1 MNKALNR
8 IEYEYIVD
16 TFIREKPSLSLLCK
30 NTFVKIDSS
39 SYKLIDDYIFFKA
52 DGVEVNDDIKVFFNH
67 KKRPLYF
74 LAGSNKKRGLLFLSF
89 PINFINM
96 MMSLETVK
104 FHCGIPEVLN

>member
-16 TFIREKPSLSLLCK
+16 TFVREKPPLSLLCK
-30 NTFVKIDSS
+30 NIFVKIDPS

-74 LAGSNKKRGLLFLSF
+74 FSRVEQKEGITVFKLSQ
-89 PINFINM
+89 P
-96 MMSLETVK
+96 
-104 FHCGIPEVLN
+104 